1 MGLIPG
7 SGRSPEKEMITHS
20 SILTQE
26 IPWTE
31 APGGLQSMGS
41 QKVGQDLATK
51 HQQHW
56 DKLQLISIPLGSAWI
71 LSLRS
76 ARSLGWV
83 PLNTSHEANH
93 RAGGFWQVLLKV
105 AFCRAP
111 YQLKPQIFPHGTKAN
126 EVIMTLTLVL
136 KRMRRSTFEIRQ
148 VKHEKNSVMREKVL
162 LLEQSGILLISEE
175 LCQRLGKEGKTGCS
189 GQPLPSR

>member
-1 MGLIPG
+1 
-7 SGRSPEKEMITHS
+7 MITHS
-20 SILTQE
+20 SILTRE

-51 HQQHW
+51 QQQHW
-56 DKLQLISIPLGSAWI
+56 DKLQLVSIPLGSAWI

-136 KRMRRSTFEIRQ
+136 KRMRRSEMACLLREDFE
-148 VKHEKNSVMREKVL
+148 E
-162 LLEQSGILLISEE
+162 LEQPIAS
-175 LCQRLGKEGKTGCS
+175 LGCCCVCSVYTGR
-189 GQPLPSR
+189 GWKGRPSRKKGVAWTQMERHG